1 MYMQQFLVRMQSL
14 EMNNII
20 LQKIEMNEQ
29 ARAQK

>member
-1 MYMQQFLVRMQSL
+1 MQQFLVRMQSL